1 MAEIVVIG
9 STNTDMVVKTA
20 YLPKP
25 GETLLGGEFFMNP
38 GGKGANQAV
47 AAAKLGGKVSFITKI
62 GRDVFGDE
70 SLANFKKVGINTE
83 HVLVDE
89 LAPSGV
95 ALINVD
101 EQAENVIVVAP
112 GANAHLSVHDI
123 DRAVAAIKSADIV
136 LLQLEIPLETVEY
149 TCKMAKQLGK
159 RVVLNPAPATRLPD
173 ELLKGLFAITPNET
187 ETEMLTGIKITDK
200 ATMAEAGNVLLNR
213 GVENVIITLGSE
225 GAFYMSATE
234 TMHVQGYRVKAV
246 DTTAAGDT
254 FNGAMTVQ
262 LARGSSFPDA
272 IDFAAKAAALSV
284 TRLGAQASCPSAKEV
299 EDGF

>member
-25 GETLLGGEFFMNP
+25 GETLMGGEFFMNP

-47 AAAKLGGKVSFITKI
+47 AAARLGGKVSFITKI

-70 SLANFKKVGINTE
+70 SLDNFKKVGINTE
-83 HVLVDE
+83 YVLVDE
-89 LAPSGV
+89 QTPSGV

-112 GANAHLSVHDI
+112 GANAHLSVQDI
-123 DRAVAAIKSADIV
+123 DRAAEAIKNADIV

-149 TCKMAKQLGK
+149 TCKLAKQLGK
-159 RVVLNPAPATRLPD
+159 KVVLNPAPATRLPD
-173 ELLKGLFAITPNET
+173 ELLEGLFAITPNET
-187 ETEMLTGIKITDK
+187 ETEMLTGIKITDE
-200 ATMAEAGNVLLNR
+200 ASTTEAGNALRNK
-213 GVENVIITLGSE
+213 GVQNVIITLGSE
-225 GAFYMSATE
+225 GAFYLSLTE
-234 TMHVQGYRVKAV
+234 KMQVPGYKVKAV

-254 FNGAMTVQ
+254 FNGA
-262 LARGSSFPDA
+262 LAVKLAAGFTIPEA
-272 IDFAAKAAALSV
+272 IDFGNKAAALSV
-284 TRLGAQASCPSAKEV
+284 TRLGAQASCPSKQEV
-299 EDGF
+299 EENF

>member
-1 MAEIVVIG
+1 MAEIVVVG

-47 AAAKLGGKVSFITKI
+47 AAAKLGGTVSFITKI
-62 GRDVFGDE
+62 GSDVFGDE

-83 HVLVDE
+83 HVLVDA
-89 LAPSGV
+89 LTPSGV

-112 GANAHLSVHDI
+112 GANAHLSVQDI
-123 DRAVAAIKSADIV
+123 DRAAAAIKNADIV
-136 LLQLEIPLETVEY
+136 LLQLEIPLETVAY
-149 TCKMAKQLGK
+149 TCKLAKQLGK
-159 RVVLNPAPATRLPD
+159 KVVLNPAPATHLPN

-187 ETEMLTGIKITDK
+187 ETELLTGIKITDE
-200 ATMAEAGNVLLNR
+200 TSMTEACKVLLNR
-213 GVENVIITLGSE
+213 GVQNVIITLGPE
-225 GAFYMSATE
+225 GAFYLSATE
-234 TMHVQGYRVKAV
+234 KMHVPGYKVKAV

-254 FNGAMTVQ
+254 FNGALAVQ
-262 LARGSSFPDA
+262 LAAGFTIPEA
-272 IDFAAKAAALSV
+272 INFANKAAALSV
-284 TRLGAQASCPSAKEV
+284 TRLGAQASCPTIKEV